1 MAAHRLTAVT
11 ALCAATGIWLSGCTT
26 APAPTATPDPTTTP
40 TPTTPP
46 TAPAA
51 APSTAAT
58 PPPARTVRWIE
69 LQPGDCLAG
78 PPPTDPA
85 EVMVSVV
92 DCGAPHSAETF
103 LRADIP
109 VDAALTDTAT
119 TRCAAGLTQYTS
131 APGGFVVT
139 YLIDSEQDRTSNNP
153 YPSTVICLLADPQG
167 QPLTGSARRP

>member
-1 MAAHRLTAVT
+1 MAAPRLTAMA
-11 ALCAATGIWLSGCTT
+11 ALCAAAGVWLSGCATE
-26 APAPTATPDPTTTP
+26 PAPTANPVPTTTP
-40 TPTTPP
+40 TPP
-46 TAPAA
+46 TASAA
-51 APSTAAT
+51 APSSTAAT

-78 PPPTDPA
+78 SPPTDPA
-85 EVMVSVV
+85 EVMVNVV
-92 DCGAPHSAETF
+92 DCGVPHSAETF

-109 VDAALTDTAT
+109 VDAALSDTANA
-119 TRCAAGLTQYTS
+119 RCAAGLTQYTG

-167 QPLTGSARRP
+167 QPLTGSARQP